1 MRIRNTSKAVFVGE
15 RYIGTEEDTGTYIY
29 IYLYNTYIIYIYTFN
44 ICSFSMCMSALIM
57 EGVTYNP
64 GIYVLTSHV
73 AIWNGRCAQGF
84 LKKIASVTTKVKW
97 KENE

>member
-15 RYIGTEEDTGTYIY
+15 RYIGTEEDTGIY
-29 IYLYNTYIIYIYTFN
+29 IYLYNTYIIYIHLIFA
-44 ICSFSMCMSALIM
+44 IFLCVCHCMSALIM